1 MQENLKNSDKS
12 TIQTEISFTGIID
25 IFVFPMFMGVQ
36 GVESFECTRAF
47 INVAANVKYLIIY
60 MKVF

>member
-1 MQENLKNSDKS
+1 MKEILNSVKS
-12 TIQTEISFTGIID
+12 TIQIEISFTAIID

-47 INVAANVKYLIIY
+47 INVAAKVKSLIIY